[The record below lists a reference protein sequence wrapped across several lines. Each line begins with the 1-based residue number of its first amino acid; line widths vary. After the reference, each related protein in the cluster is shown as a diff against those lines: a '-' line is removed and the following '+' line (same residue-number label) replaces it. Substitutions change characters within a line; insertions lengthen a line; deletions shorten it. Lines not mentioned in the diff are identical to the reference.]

1 MSISGIQSN
10 VVNPYQPVAN
20 PVQQEVQQ
28 LGQDLQSGNVSAA
41 QSDFATLQQAFS
53 QPAASSGTTSNST
66 YVATTNAFEQA
77 FQQLGSDLKS
87 GNVSAAQKDF
97 NTVQQELKKPHDPL
111 SDRFHPHHGSGGWNA
126 APDGQNSLI
135 QDLNLVG
142 QGLASNNL
150 TGAQQAYTTLQQQL
164 QQFALGSGA
173 VSAES
178 PVSLDA

>member
-28 LGQDLQSGNVSAA
+28 LGQYLQSGNVSAA
-41 QSDFATLQQAFS
+41 QSDFATLQQAVS
-53 QPAASSGTTSNST
+53 QPATSGTTSNST
-66 YVATTNAFEQA
+66 YAATSNAFEQA

-87 GNVSAAQKDF
+87 GNVSAAQKDL
-97 NTVQQELKKPHDPL
+97 NTVQQELKGLHDPL
-111 SDRFHPHHGSGGWNA
+111 SHRFHHHHGSGGWNA
-126 APDGQNSLI
+126 VPDGQNSLI

-142 QGLASNNL
+142 QGLASSNL

>member
-10 VVNPYQPVAN
+10 VNNTYQPVVN
-20 PVQQEVQQ
+20 SVQQQAQQ
-28 LGQDLQSGNVSAA
+28 LGQDLQSGNLSTA

-53 QPAASSGTTSNST
+53 QSAATSGTTSNST
-66 YVATTNAFEQA
+66 YAATTNAFEQA

-87 GNVSAAQKDF
+87 GNVSAAQKDL
-97 NTVQQELKKPHDPL
+97 NTVQQVLKRPG
-111 SDRFHPHHGSGGWNA
+111 FHSTNPTHRAHEAGGWDGSS
-126 APDGQNSLI
+126 DGQNSLI

-142 QGLASNNL
+142 QDLASSNL
-150 TGAQQAYTTLQQQL
+150 TGAQQAYTTLQHQL
-164 QQFALGSGA
+164 QQFALGNGA